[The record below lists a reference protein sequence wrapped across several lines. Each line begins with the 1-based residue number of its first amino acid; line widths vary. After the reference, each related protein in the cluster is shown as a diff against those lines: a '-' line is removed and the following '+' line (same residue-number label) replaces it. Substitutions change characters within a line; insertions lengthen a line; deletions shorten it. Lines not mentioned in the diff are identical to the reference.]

1 MYGLAGYRHTP
12 WMPYMCALDHN
23 SAKRRADKGVAGPQT
38 NRLKAGLGKKS
49 SNHRHKEA
57 KRAQA
62 DSQADW

>member
-12 WMPYMCALDHN
+12 GMPYLSALDQN

-49 SNHRHKEA
+49 SNQRYKEA
-57 KRAQA
+57 KRAQEE
-62 DSQADW
+62 